1 MKEKKRCFVY
11 WPVVVPIDFS
21 AHRAVT
27 WKLKECTQNF
37 SNAFA
42 LCWRSWHPKYT
53 TVSIVDSNSENFWF
67 PKHFLLTLQKPSHF
81 IRKSFIQH
89 NWITFIR
96 WLKLNAVLKWNGI
109 FMNFVSSGITFHE
122 VASCRELTH
131 FNLKRLIKL

>member
-1 MKEKKRCFVY
+1 MFCLV
-11 WPVVVPIDFS
+11 
-21 AHRAVT
+21 ACGCTHRLLGPSCSDLKVEGMHSKLLKCVCAVLT
-27 WKLKECTQNF
+27 ILTSKIHN
-37 SNAFA
+37 
-42 LCWRSWHPKYT
+42 

-109 FMNFVSSGITFHE
+109 FMNFVSSGITFHK